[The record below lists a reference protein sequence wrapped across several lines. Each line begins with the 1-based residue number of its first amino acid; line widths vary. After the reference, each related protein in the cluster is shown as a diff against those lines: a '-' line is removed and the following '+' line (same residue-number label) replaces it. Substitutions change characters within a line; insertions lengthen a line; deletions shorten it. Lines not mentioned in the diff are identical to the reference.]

1 MQKIQRST
9 GWRKEDRKE
18 KLDEN
23 VAEEWGYTS
32 SDTLPFISLLHFS
45 EFNRH
50 KERKARLVVTQWD
63 TCACPWGSDLSVRTD
78 LPRTCFSR
86 PSMTWTACCR
96 MTSLVW
102 ALSLCRWTWHI
113 LPSSLKASLMSRT
126 RIRSLALLASRRSRS
141 LCSFSS
147 AVRFSSVTGMMLQ
160 PGGEFG
166 RRGWLIN
173 LDRIPCVWGFSL
185 NWSWT
190 SLKCGV
196 LLLSAL
202 IKHKC
207 LTQGKCWRFQWSGPC
222 AGERAG
228 GIIMNPWINK

>member
-1 MQKIQRST
+1 MINGRQ
-9 GWRKEDRKE
+9 GEGRKEDRNE

-23 VAEEWGYTS
+23 WTNVAVEWGFTS
-32 SDTLPFISLLHFS
+32 SDTLPFISFLHFS
-45 EFNRH
+45 EIYRH
-50 KERKARLVVTQWD
+50 KERKATLVVTQWD
-63 TCACPWGSDLSVRTD
+63 TSGCPWGSDLSD

-126 RIRSLALLASRRSRS
+126 RILSLALLASRRSRS

-160 PGGEFG
+160 PGGEVG

-173 LDRIPCVWGFSL
+173 PERNPCIIWHG
-185 NWSWT
+185 
-190 SLKCGV
+190 GV
-196 LLLSAL
+196 LLSEAE
-202 IKHKC
+202 
-207 LTQGKCWRFQWSGPC
+207 
-222 AGERAG
+222 AGLV
-228 GIIMNPWINK
+228 